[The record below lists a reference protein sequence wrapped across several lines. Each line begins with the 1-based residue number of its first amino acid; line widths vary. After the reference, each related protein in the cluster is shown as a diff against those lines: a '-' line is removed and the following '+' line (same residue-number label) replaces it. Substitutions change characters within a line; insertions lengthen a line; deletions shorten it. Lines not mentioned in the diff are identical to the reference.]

1 MKKLK
6 VVTGFTRY
14 ALVDKASFCHNVI
27 NKMTDNVLF
36 SMPDVPLAEALDAL
50 NALDAAI
57 LAAKDGSHTAIS
69 IRNDCEKVVDAKF
82 ILLAKY
88 VDRISD
94 GDETTILSS
103 GFNFSRQPSAPSKE
117 VLTVPDGAFPG
128 SIHPKRTPVP
138 HAGSY
143 RWEIRLVG
151 TLVWVTY
158 VSTQSS
164 IVISDLTVG
173 AVYEIQVAAITS
185 EGQQPFCQ
193 IVTKL
198 VV

>member
-69 IRNDCEKVVDAKF
+69 A
-82 ILLAKY
+82 Y
-88 VDRISD
+88 H
-94 GDETTILSS
+94 LS
-103 GFNFSRQPSAPSKE
+103 R
-117 VLTVPDGAFPG
+117 D
-128 SIHPKRTPVP
+128 I
-138 HAGSY
+138 
-143 RWEIRLVG
+143 
-151 TLVWVTY
+151 
-158 VSTQSS
+158 
-164 IVISDLTVG
+164 
-173 AVYEIQVAAITS
+173 
-185 EGQQPFCQ
+185 
-193 IVTKL
+193 
-198 VV
+198 